1 MESGTLRIDR
11 LRVSSPG
18 TGAPTHGRNSAS
30 GNDASKK
37 KKDRLSPVP
46 TVWGLSSLRTGPILK
61 APGGWGLR
69 NPESI
74 GPGQRSECFL
84 AIQHGVGL
92 TEFRQYYDLT
102 NVPVTLAGS
111 CGSRQ
116 SLSLTRL
123 RADLIGLLR
132 SRPVGAIM
140 SGR

>member
-1 MESGTLRIDR
+1 MARSVGINFLRTD
-11 LRVSSPG
+11 
-18 TGAPTHGRNSAS
+18 
-30 GNDASKK
+30 
-37 KKDRLSPVP
+37 PVP
-46 TVWGLSSLRTGPILK
+46 ST
-61 APGGWGLR
+61 PGGWGLR

-102 NVPVTLAGS
+102 NVPVTLADS

-116 SLSLTRL
+116 SLPLTRL

-140 SGR
+140 SDR